1 MKTYLRT
8 TGWGLATLVLL
19 AFVFHA
25 CQKDNSASM
34 TPGAGQQRLSV
45 YFADDPGYFDN
56 VFLDIRNVEVL
67 VDTCTTTK
75 DNDDDDRW
83 DNDYERCGWWE
94 DHHGNKNDCDVWDS
108 LGIRPGVYD
117 VLSLRNGADTLLGDG
132 IVPEGK
138 VKKIRITLGDNNYLV
153 KDSTTYP
160 LKSPS
165 GQVKIVIQ
173 VRQDEW
179 EEFSNKNFRLWLDFD
194 IDRSIVQTRQGQFIL
209 RPVIHVF
216 TLKQTGS
223 ISGKVTPW
231 NAFPVITVYNDQ
243 DTSYALPW
251 KDGQYRV
258 RGLKAGTYNLF
269 VNASNGYKDTTIT
282 GITVKRGDNT
292 KVDDIKL
299 SK

>member
-8 TGWGLATLVLL
+8 TGWGLAALILL
-19 AFVFHA
+19 ALAFHA

-34 TPGAGQQRLSV
+34 SPGAGQQRLSI
-45 YFADDPGYFDN
+45 YFADNPGYFDN
-56 VFLDIRNVEVL
+56 VFLDIRKVEVL
-67 VDTCTTTK
+67 VDTCTNTG
-75 DNDDDDRW
+75 DDGNWGDD
-83 DNDYERCGWWE
+83 YHRCWWWE
-94 DHHGNKNDCDVWDS
+94 DRRDDKDTCQVWDS
-108 LGIRPGVYD
+108 LGIRAGVYD
-117 VLSLRNGADTLLGDG
+117 VLSLRNGTDTLLGDG

-153 KDSTTYP
+153 KDSTNYP

-165 GQVKIVIQ
+165 GQVRIVIQ
-173 VRQDEW
+173 VRHSEW
-179 EEFSNKNFRLWLDFD
+179 EEFSDDNFRLWLDFD
-194 IDRSIVQTRQGQFIL
+194 VDRSIIQTRQGQFIL

-223 ISGKVTPW
+223 ISGKVTPKD
-231 NAFPVITVYNDQ
+231 AFPVITVYNDQ

-251 KDGQYRV
+251 KDGEYKL

-282 GITVKRGDNT
+282 GITVSRGENT
-292 KVDDIKL
+292 KVDGIKL
-299 SK
+299 NK

>member
-8 TGWGLATLVLL
+8 TGWGLAALILL
-19 AFVFHA
+19 AFAFHA
-25 CQKDNSASM
+25 CQKDNSTSM
-34 TPGAGQQRLSV
+34 SPGAGQQRLSI
-45 YFADDPGYFDN
+45 YFADNPGYFDN
-56 VFLDIRNVEVL
+56 VFLDIRKVEVL
-67 VDTCTTTK
+67 VDTCTTT
-75 DNDDDDRW
+75 DDDGNWGD
-83 DNDYERCGWWE
+83 DYHRCWWWE
-94 DHHGNKNDCDVWDS
+94 DRRDDKDTCQVWDS
-108 LGIRPGVYD
+108 LGIRAGVYD
-117 VLSLRNGADTLLGDG
+117 VLSLRNGTDTLLGDG

-153 KDSTTYP
+153 KDSTNYP

-165 GQVKIVIQ
+165 GQVRIVIQ
-173 VRQDEW
+173 VRHSEW
-179 EEFSNKNFRLWLDFD
+179 EEFSDDNFRLWLDFD
-194 IDRSIVQTRQGQFIL
+194 VDRSIIQTRQGQFIL

-231 NAFPVITVYNDQ
+231 NAYPVITVYNDQ

-251 KDGQYRV
+251 KDGQYKL

-282 GITVKRGDNT
+282 GITVSRGENT
-292 KVDDIKL
+292 KVEGIKL
-299 SK
+299 NK

>member
-8 TGWGLATLVLL
+8 TGWGLAALILL
-19 AFVFHA
+19 AFAFHA
-25 CQKDNSASM
+25 CQKDNSTSM
-34 TPGAGQQRLSV
+34 SPGAGQQRLSI
-45 YFADDPGYFDN
+45 YFADNPGYFDN
-56 VFLDIRNVEVL
+56 VFLDIRKVEVL
-67 VDTCTTTK
+67 VDTCTTT
-75 DNDDDDRW
+75 DGDGNWGDD
-83 DNDYERCGWWE
+83 YHRCWWWE
-94 DHHGNKNDCDVWDS
+94 DRRDDKDTCQVWDS
-108 LGIRPGVYD
+108 LGIRAGVYD
-117 VLSLRNGADTLLGDG
+117 VLSLRNGTDTLLGDG

-165 GQVKIVIQ
+165 GQVRIVIE
-173 VRQDEW
+173 VRHSEW
-179 EEFSNKNFRLWLDFD
+179 EEFSDDNFRLWLDFD
-194 IDRSIVQTRQGQFIL
+194 VDRSIIQTRQGQFIL

-231 NAFPVITVYNDQ
+231 NAYPVITVYNDQ

-251 KDGQYRV
+251 KDGEYKL

-282 GITVKRGDNT
+282 GITVSRGENT
-292 KVDDIKL
+292 KVDGIKL
-299 SK
+299 NK

>member
-1 MKTYLRT
+1 M
-8 TGWGLATLVLL
+8 
-19 AFVFHA
+19 
-25 CQKDNSASM
+25 S
-34 TPGAGQQRLSV
+34 PGEGQQRLSV

-56 VFLDIRNVEVL
+56 VFLDIRKVEVL
-67 VDTCTTTK
+67 VDTCTT
-75 DNDDDDRW
+75 DADDDNDRW

-94 DHHGNKNDCDVWDS
+94 DHRDDKDDCDVWDS
-108 LGIRPGVYD
+108 LGIRAGVYD

-132 IVPEGK
+132 IVPEGQ

-173 VRQDEW
+173 VRHDEW
-179 EEFSNKNFRLWLDFD
+179 EEFSDRNFRLWLDFD
-194 IDRSIVQTRQGQFIL
+194 IDRSIIQTRQGQFIL
-209 RPVIHVF
+209 RPVLHVF

-223 ISGKVTPW
+223 ISGRVTPRD
-231 NAFPVITVYNDQ
+231 AFPVITVYNDQ

-251 KDGQYRV
+251 IDGQYKV